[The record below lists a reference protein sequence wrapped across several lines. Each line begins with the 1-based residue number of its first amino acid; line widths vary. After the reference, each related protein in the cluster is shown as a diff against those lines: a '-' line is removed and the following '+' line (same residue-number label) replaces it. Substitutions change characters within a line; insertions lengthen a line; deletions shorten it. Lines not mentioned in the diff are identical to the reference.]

1 MRDVRPWTYAALF
14 GSLWGAAEVSLGAVL
29 SAARVPLAG
38 LVMASIGVLCLVTA
52 RRLFPAVGVSLL
64 MGVVVSFLKV
74 FSAGGFV
81 LGPVIGI
88 MAESLMVELAM
99 TVTRSTAPGAVAGGA
114 LALATAPLQQ
124 VLWIA
129 AVAGPEGAAAFER
142 ALRKAA
148 GMFGWHGPTSVALV
162 VALASVAAGLGGTVG
177 ALSWRVAG
185 RVRRRL
191 RGAT

>member
-1 MRDVRPWTYAALF
+1 MKDIRPWTYAALF

-29 SAARVPLAG
+29 SAARVPLSG
-38 LVMASIGVLCLVTA
+38 LLMASIGVLCLVTA
-52 RRLFPAVGVSLL
+52 RRLFPAAGMSLV
-64 MGVVVSFLKV
+64 MGVVVAFLKV

-81 LGPVIGI
+81 IGPVIGI
-88 MAESLMVELAM
+88 LSESLLVELAM
-99 TVTRSTAPGAVAGGA
+99 SLSRSTAPGAVLGGA

-124 VLWIA
+124 VIWIA
-129 AVAGPEGAAAFER
+129 AVAGPEGAAAFDR

-148 GMFGWHGPTSVALV
+148 AVFGWHGPSSAGLV
-162 VALASVAAGLGGTVG
+162 LALAGAAGLLGGVVG

-191 RGAT
+191 RGSR